1 MAACRDKH
9 VALLKR
15 RSRDITAR
23 RYQAA
28 PYFEV
33 YLDFALQAGVDSGAY
48 TAWTGIL
55 DQRLI
60 TRLEEVRPVFGG
72 QGDTITTSLLKEC
85 KGLAACV
92 RELHRK
98 RHKLMQAMRGE
109 EVKAR
114 TKVSTHRRYK
124 KRGHRSA
131 VTHAN
136 IRQYTFSQDSTQL
149 QQARHSVWRDN
160 HVLPAT
166 PPSQDTEPSGAAS
179 LHSAPGRAPTGT
191 TARTKTT
198 KTTSNRKRKRA
209 RPTTLSQ
216 STTSSELS
224 LTLDEDTATEEET
237 TDVYDN
243 MLTDVYTNETVNTP
257 VHITTDDVYMYS
269 CTPEGRGN
277 SSPTREP
284 EGIG

>member
-1 MAACRDKH
+1 M
-9 VALLKR
+9 
-15 RSRDITAR
+15 
-23 RYQAA
+23 
-28 PYFEV
+28 
-33 YLDFALQAGVDSGAY
+33 DSGAY

-60 TRLEEVRPVFGG
+60 TRLEEVWPVFGG
-72 QGDTITTSLLKEC
+72 QGDTITTGLLREC

-92 RELHRK
+92 RELQRI

-114 TKVSTHRRYK
+114 TKVSTHRRYR
-124 KRGHRSA
+124 KRGHHSA

-160 HVLPAT
+160 HVLTTT
-166 PPSQDTEPSGAAS
+166 PPSQVTETSGTAS
-179 LHSAPGRAPTGT
+179 LHSPPGGVRAGT
-191 TARTKTT
+191 INRTKTT
-198 KTTSNRKRKRA
+198 KTSGTRKRKRA

-224 LTLDEDTATEEET
+224 PILDEDTATEEET

-243 MLTDVYTNETVNTP
+243 MLTDVHTYDTVNTP
-257 VHITTDDVYMYS
+257 VHITTENVYMYS
-269 CTPEGRGN
+269 CSPEGRGN
-277 SSPTREP
+277 SSQTREP
-284 EGIG
+284 DGIG